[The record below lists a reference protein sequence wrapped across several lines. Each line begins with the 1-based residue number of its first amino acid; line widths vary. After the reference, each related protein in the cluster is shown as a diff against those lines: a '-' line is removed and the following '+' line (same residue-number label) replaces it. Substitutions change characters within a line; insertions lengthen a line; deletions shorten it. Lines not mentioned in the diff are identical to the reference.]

1 MVELREADIG
11 IKTTEL
17 LDPTGDAEVKVAKL
31 AARVNNLDGLMLGVL
46 YNGKPNGDIVLE
58 RIVEK
63 ISQKFKLGGVVRAR
77 KPTVGQGA
85 PSDMLAKL
93 SKCQIVINALGD

>member
-1 MVELREADIG
+1 MVRLREADIG

-17 LDPTGDAEVKVAKL
+17 LDPTGDVEIKPAKL
-31 AARVNNLDGLMLGVL
+31 AARVNNLDGLTLGVL
-46 YNGKPNGDIVLE
+46 HNGKPNGDVVLE
-58 RIVEK
+58 RVVEK
-63 ISQKFKLGGVVRAR
+63 ISQKFKLGGIIRAR

-93 SKCQIVINALGD
+93 SKCQIAINALGD